1 MDFIIFPAN
10 KFNTIMEHSQKTEA
24 PAKMAKED
32 HSKMDHGS
40 MQHGDNPSMGM
51 EGHNHHAMM
60 IADFKKRFYVVLIL
74 TIPIMLLSIMIQKFM
89 GVDWQF
95 TGSKYILL
103 TLSSVV
109 FFYGGWPFFKG
120 LVTEI
125 RTKNPGMMFLIG
137 FAITVAYIY
146 SVAVVFGLEGM
157 DFFWELATLILIM
170 LLGHLIEM
178 KSIAGASKELELLVQ
193 LMPADA
199 HMVMPDMVH
208 DVKTDTLKEND
219 IILVKP
225 GEKVA
230 ADGIILEGE
239 SYLNESM
246 ITGESKPVQKIK
258 GQKVIAGSING
269 NGSLKVTVSHA
280 SKDSYISQ
288 LVKLVDDAQKSKSKT
303 QLLADTAAK
312 WLTVIAIVAGIG
324 TFLFWYLTGETL
336 AFAMERM
343 VTVIVIC
350 CPHALGLAV
359 PLVVAKS
366 TAISAKNGLLIKNRI
381 AFENSRK
388 ITTIV
393 FDKTGTLTVGKFE
406 VSKIVSLKKEI
417 TEDEIIRI
425 ASALEQQSEHPIAT
439 GILLKA
445 KDLSVDVPSTENFKA
460 ITGKGIEATVEGK
473 KVMVVSPGYL
483 KEIKMAVPD
492 DFKADDTETVVFL
505 IINNELAGYIA
516 LSDEIRPESAEAIK
530 TLKENHIKSI
540 LLTGDNSKV
549 AKSVSD
555 RLGLDSF
562 IAEVLPD
569 QKLEKIKELQSK
581 GEFVAMTGDGV
592 NDAPALAQADVGIA
606 VGSGSDIAAE
616 TAGIVLVNSN
626 PKDIVNLILF
636 GKATHRKMI
645 QNLIWAT
652 GYNIVALPL
661 AAGVLYEW
669 HILLTPAIGAALMAA
684 STVVVAVNASMLRL
698 KDEPKSDSKG
708 EPQQEAKA
716 ENKDEAKDDSQTE
729 AKDESKPEAKSEPQ
743 SVGKVEPMPETKNDS
758 QPEAKDESIQEAKS
772 EPQTE
777 SKDESMNET
786 KDDSQPEAKD
796 EAKAKDDSQPEAK
809 DEIIPEEKDETETKG
824 GNKLEE
830 NTKTPSSVSPEI
842 VKRVH
847 EFYEELGSEDVR
859 AVMDMEKAEHE
870 IQEAETKAEAHPIT
884 KSKHKSK
891 EEPAIETDKSSDST
905 PELVTRVHE
914 LYEKLGREDVS
925 AVQNL
930 DEKGPDILK
939 PEDKVESKTADNTEP
954 KIDVKVDL
962 KPAVKVE
969 SKIEA
974 KDELKHVDNAE
985 HHPDAKA
992 KAKPE
997 EKAGHPHE
1005 TKAKTNPKVKTG
1017 HKNVVKAKPMPGS
1030 KK

>member
-1 MDFIIFPAN
+1 MEQEMKMDKADDVSKN
-10 KFNTIMEHSQKTEA
+10 NSTKKVEQKDD
-24 PAKMAKED
+24 AKMD
-32 HSKMDHGS
+32 HSKMDHS
-40 MQHGDNPSMGM
+40 KMQHGGNPSMGM

-60 IADFKKRFYVVLIL
+60 IADFKKRFYLVLIL
-74 TIPIMLLSIMIQKFM
+74 TVPIMLLSAMIQKFM
-89 GVDWQF
+89 GVDWQV

-103 TLSSVV
+103 ALSSVV

-125 RTKNPGMMFLIG
+125 KTKNPGMMFLIG
-137 FAITVAYIY
+137 FAITAAYIY

-170 LLGHLIEM
+170 LLGHWIEM

-199 HMVMPDMVH
+199 HMVMPNMVH
-208 DVKTDTLKEND
+208 DVKTETLKEND

-258 GQKVIAGSING
+258 SQKVIAGSING
-269 NGSLKVTVSHA
+269 NGSIKVTVSHA

-312 WLTVIAIVAGIG
+312 WLTIIAIVAGIS
-324 TFLFWYLTGETL
+324 TFLFWFLSGQTL

-406 VSKIVSLKKEI
+406 VSKIVSLKSEL

-445 KDLSVDVPSTENFKA
+445 KDLSVDIPSTENFKA

-473 KVMVVSPGYL
+473 KVLVVSPGYL
-483 KEIKMAVPD
+483 KENKITVPD
-492 DFKADDTETVVFL
+492 GFTADDTETVVFV
-505 IINNELAGYIA
+505 ISNNELAGYIA

-555 RLGLDSF
+555 KLGLDSF

-569 QKLEKIKELQSK
+569 QKLDKIKELQSK

-636 GKATHRKMI
+636 GKVTHRKMI

-661 AAGVLYEW
+661 AAGILYSW
-669 HILLTPAIGAALMAA
+669 KILLTPAMGAVFMSV
-684 STVVVAVNASMLRL
+684 STVIVAVNASMLRL
-698 KDEPKSDSKG
+698 KDEPKSDSKA
-708 EPQQEAKA
+708 EPQREAKE
-716 ENKDEAKDDSQTE
+716 ENKDEAKDDSQ
-729 AKDESKPEAKSEPQ
+729 PETKAEPQ
-743 SVGKVEPMPETKNDS
+743 SEVKDEHETKNA
-758 QPEAKDESIQEAKS
+758 PR
-772 EPQTE
+772 P
-777 SKDESMNET
+777 
-786 KDDSQPEAKD
+786 
-796 EAKAKDDSQPEAK
+796 
-809 DEIIPEEKDETETKG
+809 
-824 GNKLEE
+824 EE
-830 NTKTPSSVSPEI
+830 NTNTPSTVSPEI

-847 EFYEELGSEDVR
+847 EFYEELGREDVR
-859 AVMDMEKAEHE
+859 AVMEMEKTEQE
-870 IQEAETKAEAHPIT
+870 IPKTETKAEVQPVT
-884 KSKHKSK
+884 KS
-891 EEPAIETDKSSDST
+891 
-905 PELVTRVHE
+905 
-914 LYEKLGREDVS
+914 
-925 AVQNL
+925 
-930 DEKGPDILK
+930 
-939 PEDKVESKTADNTEP
+939 EP
-954 KIDVKVDL
+954 K
-962 KPAVKVE
+962 
-969 SKIEA
+969 S
-974 KDELKHVDNAE
+974 KDELKHVDNTE

-997 EKAGHPHE
+997 VIAGHQHD
-1005 TKAKTNPKVKTG
+1005 TKVKTKVKTG
-1017 HKNVVKAKPMPGS
+1017 HQYVIKAKPKPGS